1 MQGQDPTSNNRHLA
15 ARDDDTDEIDLLE
28 LAGTLWRGKW
38 IILACSLLSAAMG
51 GYYAYR
57 MAIPMYSAGTSIA
70 IDTSGP
76 QIVDIEN
83 VFSGVSSDW
92 YSLNTEVGKISSR
105 RLGEQV
111 VRRLDLT
118 ENPDFNPYLA
128 TSSDDDTS
136 GWLSNLLQTDE
147 IEEVPPTETEIFNA
161 TVDSALGA
169 ITVNRDP
176 DSYIFTITATT
187 GDRGTSVLLA
197 NTHADAYI
205 ADQIAIKFEAI
216 ERAVTWLTERVT
228 ELESELQRQEDGI
241 KDLRAQSSLS
251 SPEALQAINQ
261 QANDMEDR
269 LKELRSLAD
278 EAEAKIARLEALRDD
293 GDFES
298 MARAFSD
305 PVLQQLYQR
314 LETGGEEAKEL
325 FESRFSLLL
334 EREASDRRRASTQA
348 EALEASYANLQNEIA
363 AKTQDLIE
371 LQQAEREVEAT
382 RVLYET
388 FLTRLKET
396 TVQRGLQEADALVLS
411 PAIAARKVAPR
422 ERRIL
427 ALSIILGIMAGAGL
441 VLLQSL
447 LHRGFRT
454 AEDLEK
460 YTGLTVLGQIPRIPI
475 SRRAELIPYL
485 KAKPTSAA
493 SEAIRNLRTSV
504 LLSNID
510 TPPEVIMCT
519 SSLPGEGKTTQ
530 AIALAHN
537 FAGLG
542 KKVLLLEGDI
552 RRRTFSQYLDNAP
565 EKGLISAL
573 SGETPLEDVTFHD
586 DALGADVLIG
596 EKSNVNAADIFSSDR
611 FDQFLTYV
619 RSVYDVI
626 IIDSP
631 PVLVVPDARVV
642 GQSVDAILYVVKW
655 EKTTK
660 SQVEAGLRQLETAN
674 LRIAGFSLS
683 QIDTKAMQKYGY
695 GKKYGAYGAATVE
708 AGKYYEN

>member
-1 MQGQDPTSNNRHLA
+1 MQGQDPNTSLRRLTV
-15 ARDDDTDEIDLLE
+15 RDDDADEIDLLE

-38 IILACSLLSAAMG
+38 IILACSLLSAALG

-57 MAIPMYSAGTSIA
+57 MAIPMYSAETSIA

-118 ENPDFNPYLA
+118 KNPDFNPYLV
-128 TSSDDDTS
+128 TSSEEDTS
-136 GWLSNLLQTDE
+136 GWLSNLFQADE

-169 ITVNRDP
+169 ITVNRDQ
-176 DSYIFTITATT
+176 DSYIFTIAATT
-187 GDRGTSVLLA
+187 GDRETSVLLA

-228 ELESELQRQEDGI
+228 ELEAELQRQEDGI

-348 EALEASYANLQNEIA
+348 EALEASYADLQDEIT

-411 PAIAARKVAPR
+411 PAIAAIKVAPR

-427 ALSIILGIMAGAGL
+427 ALSIILGIMIGAGL

-447 LHRGFRT
+447 MHRGFRT
-454 AEDLEK
+454 ADDLEK
-460 YTGLTVLGQIPRIPI
+460 HTGLTVLGQIPRIPI

-485 KAKPTSAA
+485 KSKPTSAA

-552 RRRTFSQYLDNAP
+552 RRRTFSQYLENAP
-565 EKGLISAL
+565 EKGLVSAL

-586 DALGADVLIG
+586 EALGADILVG

-631 PVLVVPDARVV
+631 PVLVVPDARVI

-695 GKKYGAYGAATVE
+695 GGKYGAYGAASIE
-708 AGKYYEN
+708 AGKYYDS